1 VFEQHDL
8 AVEQHVGGEVDESG
22 ELREVGRDV
31 AAAAG
36 AQVDAAVADVG
47 EQPHAVPLD
56 LVDPTGT
63 GREVAR
69 GGEHG
74 LHPAMLAPMR
84 AMWSGAV
91 SFGLVSVPGEALLGH
106 DQPRRPLPP
115 GARDRRWA
123 DQVQRVCTVDG
134 EEVEYADIVKGY
146 ETDDGELITLT
157 DEDLDSL
164 PMAAGHEIDVIEFV
178 PSDQIDPMLFEKSYY
193 LEPEAKAA
201 KPYALLREALVQTDR
216 MAVVRFALR
225 QRESI
230 AVLRVRDKV
239 IVLQTML
246 WPDEIREPDF
256 DILDADVELRPQE
269 QTMAASLVESL
280 GADFDPSQF
289 HDEYRDAVE
298 EMIDRK
304 RTTGETRPAPV
315 ATAPA
320 DESDSM
326 TDLLSALQASVD
338 AARSKGGKP
347 AEEEKGEKQARR
359 QAVVRGEV
367 AQEGQRRREGGR
379 EADAE
384 AQARLSA
391 RLFAHE
397 PRQRCGAAEQVAL
410 PVVDAE
416 CAQVRHHRAPV
427 DVLGHRADPQLPR
440 HPDDGGDQGPVDGV
454 GVGLPHE
461 LPGDL
466 DRRERQVLE
475 VGERGVARA
484 EVVEG
489 ETAARLGE
497 LAARKRAASRLPIA
511 AVSVISSPS
520 RSGSTS
526 ATLSCSRI
534 QPPRS
539 WSSSERAETLTSR
552 QRPSARAAAWPARR
566 PPAPP
571 PTGRS
576 AARGRCARRRAGTR
590 RAPGRARARRA
601 GG

>member
-1 VFEQHDL
+1 
-8 AVEQHVGGEVDESG
+8 
-22 ELREVGRDV
+22 
-31 AAAAG
+31 
-36 AQVDAAVADVG
+36 
-47 EQPHAVPLD
+47 
-56 LVDPTGT
+56 
-63 GREVAR
+63 
-69 GGEHG
+69 
-74 LHPAMLAPMR
+74 MLAPMR

-91 SFGLVSVPGEALLGH
+91 SFGLVSVPVKLYSATTNH
-106 DQPRRPLPP
+106 DVRFH
-115 GARDRRWA
+115 
-123 DQVQRVCTVDG
+123 QVHATDGGRIKYRRVCTVDG

-298 EMIDRK
+298 EMIERK

-320 DESDSM
+320 DEGDSM

-338 AARSKGGKP
+338 AARSKAGGPAENAPEKSAEKSAEKPAAKRSSGGKSRKKDSDD
-347 AEEEKGEKQARR
+347 EKADEKPT
-359 QAVVRGEV
+359 
-367 AQEGQRRREGGR
+367 RRR
-379 EADAE
+379 
-384 AQARLSA
+384 
-391 RLFAHE
+391 
-397 PRQRCGAAEQVAL
+397 
-410 PVVDAE
+410 
-416 CAQVRHHRAPV
+416 
-427 DVLGHRADPQLPR
+427 
-440 HPDDGGDQGPVDGV
+440 
-454 GVGLPHE
+454 
-461 LPGDL
+461 
-466 DRRERQVLE
+466 
-475 VGERGVARA
+475 
-484 EVVEG
+484 
-489 ETAARLGE
+489 
-497 LAARKRAASRLPIA
+497 K
-511 AVSVISSPS
+511 
-520 RSGSTS
+520 
-526 ATLSCSRI
+526 
-534 QPPRS
+534 
-539 WSSSERAETLTSR
+539 
-552 QRPSARAAAWPARR
+552 PA
-566 PPAPP
+566 
-571 PTGRS
+571 
-576 AARGRCARRRAGTR
+576 
-590 RAPGRARARRA
+590 
-601 GG
+601 

>member
-1 VFEQHDL
+1 
-8 AVEQHVGGEVDESG
+8 
-22 ELREVGRDV
+22 
-31 AAAAG
+31 
-36 AQVDAAVADVG
+36 
-47 EQPHAVPLD
+47 
-56 LVDPTGT
+56 
-63 GREVAR
+63 
-69 GGEHG
+69 
-74 LHPAMLAPMR
+74 MLAPMR

-91 SFGLVSVPGEALLGH
+91 SFGLVSVPVKLYSATTNH
-106 DQPRRPLPP
+106 DVRFH
-115 GARDRRWA
+115 
-123 DQVQRVCTVDG
+123 QVHATDGGRIKYRRVCTVDG

-298 EMIDRK
+298 EMIERK
-304 RTTGETRPAPV
+304 RTTGETRPTPV

-338 AARSKGGKP
+338 AARSKAGGGAEKPAAKP
-347 AEEEKGEKQARR
+347 AEEKKPAAKRTTKSR
-359 QAVVRGEV
+359 AKKDD
-367 AQEGQRRREGGR
+367 
-379 EADAE
+379 DAE
-384 AQARLSA
+384 
-391 RLFAHE
+391 E
-397 PRQRCGAAEQVAL
+397 KP
-410 PVVDAE
+410 
-416 CAQVRHHRAPV
+416 
-427 DVLGHRADPQLPR
+427 
-440 HPDDGGDQGPVDGV
+440 
-454 GVGLPHE
+454 
-461 LPGDL
+461 
-466 DRRERQVLE
+466 
-475 VGERGVARA
+475 
-484 EVVEG
+484 
-489 ETAARLGE
+489 T
-497 LAARKRAASRLPIA
+497 RKRK
-511 AVSVISSPS
+511 
-520 RSGSTS
+520 
-526 ATLSCSRI
+526 
-534 QPPRS
+534 
-539 WSSSERAETLTSR
+539 
-552 QRPSARAAAWPARR
+552 PA
-566 PPAPP
+566 
-571 PTGRS
+571 
-576 AARGRCARRRAGTR
+576 
-590 RAPGRARARRA
+590 
-601 GG
+601 

>member
-1 VFEQHDL
+1 
-8 AVEQHVGGEVDESG
+8 
-22 ELREVGRDV
+22 
-31 AAAAG
+31 
-36 AQVDAAVADVG
+36 
-47 EQPHAVPLD
+47 
-56 LVDPTGT
+56 
-63 GREVAR
+63 
-69 GGEHG
+69 
-74 LHPAMLAPMR
+74 MLAPMR

-91 SFGLVSVPGEALLGH
+91 SFGLVSVPVKLYSATTNH
-106 DQPRRPLPP
+106 DVRFH
-115 GARDRRWA
+115 
-123 DQVQRVCTVDG
+123 QVHATDGGRIKYKRVCTVDG

-280 GADFDPSQF
+280 GADFDPAQF

-298 EMIDRK
+298 EMIERK

-338 AARSKGGKP
+338 AARSKAGGGEQEKPAPKRSSGGKSRSKKDSDDDGK
-347 AEEEKGEKQARR
+347 AEEK
-359 QAVVRGEV
+359 
-367 AQEGQRRREGGR
+367 
-379 EADAE
+379 
-384 AQARLSA
+384 
-391 RLFAHE
+391 
-397 PRQRCGAAEQVAL
+397 P
-410 PVVDAE
+410 
-416 CAQVRHHRAPV
+416 
-427 DVLGHRADPQLPR
+427 
-440 HPDDGGDQGPVDGV
+440 
-454 GVGLPHE
+454 
-461 LPGDL
+461 
-466 DRRERQVLE
+466 
-475 VGERGVARA
+475 
-484 EVVEG
+484 
-489 ETAARLGE
+489 T
-497 LAARKRAASRLPIA
+497 RKRK
-511 AVSVISSPS
+511 
-520 RSGSTS
+520 
-526 ATLSCSRI
+526 
-534 QPPRS
+534 
-539 WSSSERAETLTSR
+539 
-552 QRPSARAAAWPARR
+552 PA
-566 PPAPP
+566 
-571 PTGRS
+571 
-576 AARGRCARRRAGTR
+576 
-590 RAPGRARARRA
+590 
-601 GG
+601 

>member
-1 VFEQHDL
+1 
-8 AVEQHVGGEVDESG
+8 
-22 ELREVGRDV
+22 
-31 AAAAG
+31 
-36 AQVDAAVADVG
+36 
-47 EQPHAVPLD
+47 
-56 LVDPTGT
+56 
-63 GREVAR
+63 
-69 GGEHG
+69 
-74 LHPAMLAPMR
+74 MLAPMR

-91 SFGLVSVPGEALLGH
+91 SFGLVSVPVKLYSATTNH
-106 DQPRRPLPP
+106 DVRFH
-115 GARDRRWA
+115 
-123 DQVQRVCTVDG
+123 QVHATDGGRIKYRRVCTVDG

-298 EMIDRK
+298 EMIERK

-320 DESDSM
+320 DEGDSM

-338 AARSKGGKP
+338 AARSKAGGAEKP
-347 AEEEKGEKQARR
+347 AEEKKAPAKRSSSAKSRKKDDDADEK
-359 QAVVRGEV
+359 
-367 AQEGQRRREGGR
+367 
-379 EADAE
+379 
-384 AQARLSA
+384 
-391 RLFAHE
+391 
-397 PRQRCGAAEQVAL
+397 P
-410 PVVDAE
+410 
-416 CAQVRHHRAPV
+416 
-427 DVLGHRADPQLPR
+427 
-440 HPDDGGDQGPVDGV
+440 
-454 GVGLPHE
+454 
-461 LPGDL
+461 
-466 DRRERQVLE
+466 
-475 VGERGVARA
+475 
-484 EVVEG
+484 
-489 ETAARLGE
+489 T
-497 LAARKRAASRLPIA
+497 RKRK
-511 AVSVISSPS
+511 
-520 RSGSTS
+520 
-526 ATLSCSRI
+526 
-534 QPPRS
+534 
-539 WSSSERAETLTSR
+539 
-552 QRPSARAAAWPARR
+552 PA
-566 PPAPP
+566 
-571 PTGRS
+571 
-576 AARGRCARRRAGTR
+576 
-590 RAPGRARARRA
+590 
-601 GG
+601 

>member
-1 VFEQHDL
+1 
-8 AVEQHVGGEVDESG
+8 
-22 ELREVGRDV
+22 
-31 AAAAG
+31 
-36 AQVDAAVADVG
+36 
-47 EQPHAVPLD
+47 
-56 LVDPTGT
+56 
-63 GREVAR
+63 
-69 GGEHG
+69 
-74 LHPAMLAPMR
+74 MLAPMR

-91 SFGLVSVPGEALLGH
+91 SFGLVSVPVKLYSATTNH
-106 DQPRRPLPP
+106 DVRFH
-115 GARDRRWA
+115 
-123 DQVQRVCTVDG
+123 QVHATDGGRIKYKRVCTVDG

-298 EMIDRK
+298 EMIERK

-320 DESDSM
+320 DEGDSM

-338 AARSKGGKP
+338 AARSKAGGAEKP
-347 AEEEKGEKQARR
+347 AEEKKAPAKRSSSAKSRKKDDDADEK
-359 QAVVRGEV
+359 
-367 AQEGQRRREGGR
+367 
-379 EADAE
+379 
-384 AQARLSA
+384 
-391 RLFAHE
+391 
-397 PRQRCGAAEQVAL
+397 P
-410 PVVDAE
+410 
-416 CAQVRHHRAPV
+416 
-427 DVLGHRADPQLPR
+427 
-440 HPDDGGDQGPVDGV
+440 
-454 GVGLPHE
+454 
-461 LPGDL
+461 
-466 DRRERQVLE
+466 
-475 VGERGVARA
+475 
-484 EVVEG
+484 
-489 ETAARLGE
+489 
-497 LAARKRAASRLPIA
+497 ARKRK
-511 AVSVISSPS
+511 
-520 RSGSTS
+520 
-526 ATLSCSRI
+526 
-534 QPPRS
+534 
-539 WSSSERAETLTSR
+539 
-552 QRPSARAAAWPARR
+552 PA
-566 PPAPP
+566 
-571 PTGRS
+571 
-576 AARGRCARRRAGTR
+576 
-590 RAPGRARARRA
+590 
-601 GG
+601 

>member
-1 VFEQHDL
+1 
-8 AVEQHVGGEVDESG
+8 
-22 ELREVGRDV
+22 
-31 AAAAG
+31 
-36 AQVDAAVADVG
+36 
-47 EQPHAVPLD
+47 
-56 LVDPTGT
+56 
-63 GREVAR
+63 
-69 GGEHG
+69 
-74 LHPAMLAPMR
+74 M
-84 AMWSGAV
+84 
-91 SFGLVSVPGEALLGH
+91 
-106 DQPRRPLPP
+106 
-115 GARDRRWA
+115 
-123 DQVQRVCTVDG
+123 CTVDG

-338 AARSKGGKP
+338 AARSKAGRARRGG
-347 AEEEKGEKQARR
+347 AGREAGAR
-359 QAVVRGEV
+359 QAVHEHEV
-367 AQEGQRRREGGR
+367 AQEGRRRRREAHPQAQAAATRSRRWARDPDGSRKAEGGSRTGRTRSPEKRRGVSGR
-379 EADAE
+379 EA
-384 AQARLSA
+384 
-391 RLFAHE
+391 
-397 PRQRCGAAEQVAL
+397 
-410 PVVDAE
+410 
-416 CAQVRHHRAPV
+416 
-427 DVLGHRADPQLPR
+427 
-440 HPDDGGDQGPVDGV
+440 
-454 GVGLPHE
+454 
-461 LPGDL
+461 
-466 DRRERQVLE
+466 RR
-475 VGERGVARA
+475 
-484 EVVEG
+484 
-489 ETAARLGE
+489 
-497 LAARKRAASRLPIA
+497 
-511 AVSVISSPS
+511 
-520 RSGSTS
+520 
-526 ATLSCSRI
+526 
-534 QPPRS
+534 
-539 WSSSERAETLTSR
+539 
-552 QRPSARAAAWPARR
+552 
-566 PPAPP
+566 
-571 PTGRS
+571 
-576 AARGRCARRRAGTR
+576 
-590 RAPGRARARRA
+590 
-601 GG
+601 

>member
-1 VFEQHDL
+1 
-8 AVEQHVGGEVDESG
+8 
-22 ELREVGRDV
+22 
-31 AAAAG
+31 
-36 AQVDAAVADVG
+36 
-47 EQPHAVPLD
+47 
-56 LVDPTGT
+56 
-63 GREVAR
+63 
-69 GGEHG
+69 
-74 LHPAMLAPMR
+74 MLAPMR

-91 SFGLVSVPGEALLGH
+91 SFGLVSVPVKLYSATTNH
-106 DQPRRPLPP
+106 DVRFH
-115 GARDRRWA
+115 
-123 DQVQRVCTVDG
+123 QVHATDGGRIKYRRVCTVDG

-256 DILDADVELRPQE
+256 DILEADVELRPQE

-298 EMIDRK
+298 EMIERK

-338 AARSKGGKP
+338 AARSKAGGGGEKEKP
-347 AEEEKGEKQARR
+347 AEKPAAKRTTKSRAKKDDDAEEKP
-359 QAVVRGEV
+359 
-367 AQEGQRRREGGR
+367 
-379 EADAE
+379 
-384 AQARLSA
+384 S
-391 RLFAHE
+391 
-397 PRQRCGAAEQVAL
+397 
-410 PVVDAE
+410 
-416 CAQVRHHRAPV
+416 
-427 DVLGHRADPQLPR
+427 
-440 HPDDGGDQGPVDGV
+440 
-454 GVGLPHE
+454 
-461 LPGDL
+461 
-466 DRRERQVLE
+466 
-475 VGERGVARA
+475 
-484 EVVEG
+484 
-489 ETAARLGE
+489 
-497 LAARKRAASRLPIA
+497 RKRK
-511 AVSVISSPS
+511 
-520 RSGSTS
+520 
-526 ATLSCSRI
+526 
-534 QPPRS
+534 
-539 WSSSERAETLTSR
+539 
-552 QRPSARAAAWPARR
+552 PA
-566 PPAPP
+566 
-571 PTGRS
+571 
-576 AARGRCARRRAGTR
+576 
-590 RAPGRARARRA
+590 
-601 GG
+601 